1 MQICNV
7 HCVSKN
13 MPDII
18 TALQNAD
25 AATQSSN
32 ENSVCPSVRPSVCP
46 SVCQTRALWQ
56 NGRKIWRTDKQTEF
70 LSLDHVCILQRG
82 KN

>member
-32 ENSVCPSVRPSVCP
+32 ENSVCPSVRLSVKHVHCDKMEER
-46 SVCQTRALWQ
+46 SDGQTNRQ
-56 NGRKIWRTDKQTEF
+56 NSYR
-70 LSLDHVCILQRG
+70 
-82 KN
+82 